1 MALLRHCAWL
11 LLAVNAAL
19 TSAKPSTFNFTQEAI
34 DNGEALAQLNVKAL
48 EASHALRQAL
58 ARRGVNSTCSADK
71 LRVRKEWRTLPAE
84 ERKSYV
90 AAIQCLQSSPTL
102 LDPVKLPA
110 AKSLYDDFVL
120 THLNQTGSIHVTAN
134 FLLWHRFFTYVHEE
148 KLRNVCGYQGTMP
161 YWEWGYD
168 VEDPAASPVFDG
180 SETSMGGNGAF
191 VPHEGMQLV
200 QRFSNTTVKLQPG
213 SGGGCVE
220 AGPFANMTVHVGPRS
235 LPQYGTSTPF
245 SVEKPTDDHARCLK
259 RDLNKHIASRYTSF
273 RNTTELILGHDNI
286 EWFQAVMQ
294 GDDRY
299 TPGIEVGV
307 HGGGHYTIGGD
318 PGSDP
323 FISTG
328 EPVFFLHHA
337 QVDRVYWIWQMLDFA
352 NRQDIFGT
360 LTLQNNPPSRN
371 ATLDDLVDVSPLGG
385 PVKLRDLMSTVGG
398 SPFCYVYE

>member
-1 MALLRHCAWL
+1 
-11 LLAVNAAL
+11 
-19 TSAKPSTFNFTQEAI
+19 
-34 DNGEALAQLNVKAL
+34 
-48 EASHALRQAL
+48 
-58 ARRGVNSTCSADK
+58 
-71 LRVRKEWRTLPAE
+71 
-84 ERKSYV
+84 
-90 AAIQCLQSSPTL
+90 
-102 LDPVKLPA
+102 
-110 AKSLYDDFVL
+110 
-120 THLNQTGSIHVTAN
+120 
-134 FLLWHRFFTYVHEE
+134 
-148 KLRNVCGYQGTMP
+148 
-161 YWEWGYD
+161 
-168 VEDPAASPVFDG
+168 
-180 SETSMGGNGAF
+180 
-191 VPHEGMQLV
+191 
-200 QRFSNTTVKLQPG
+200 
-213 SGGGCVE
+213 
-220 AGPFANMTVHVGPRS
+220 MTVHVGPRS

-352 NRQDIFGT
+352 NRQ
-360 LTLQNNPPSRN
+360 NNPPSRN

>member
-1 MALLRHCAWL
+1 MALLKNCLWL
-11 LLAVNAAL
+11 LLAANAAV
-19 TSAKPSTFNFTQEAI
+19 TSAKPGGFNFTREAI
-34 DNGEALAQLNVKAL
+34 DSGEALAQLNVKAL
-48 EASHALRQAL
+48 EASRALRRAL
-58 ARRGVNSTCSADK
+58 GANATCSDDK
-71 LRVRKEWRTLPAE
+71 LRVRREWRTLPAE
-84 ERKSYV
+84 ERKAYI
-90 AAIQCLQSSPTL
+90 AAVKCLQSSPTL
-102 LDPVKLPA
+102 LDPVELPA

-134 FLLWHRFFTYVHEE
+134 FLLWHRYFTYVHEE
-148 KLRNVCGYQGTMP
+148 KLRNTCGYTGTMP

-168 VEDPAASPVFDG
+168 VDGPAASPVFDG
-180 SETSMGGNGAF
+180 SETSMGGNGA
-191 VPHEGMQLV
+191 PIAREEGMHLL
-200 QRFSNTTVKLQPG
+200 QRVSNTTIKLPPG

-220 AGPFANMTVHVGPRS
+220 TGPFSDMTVHVGPLS
-235 LPQYGTSTPF
+235 LVQYGTTTTF
-245 SVEKPTDDHARCLK
+245 AVDRPTDDHPRCLR
-259 RDLNKHIASRYTSF
+259 RDLNRHVAARYASF
-273 RNTTELILGHDNI
+273 RNTTELILNHDGI

-299 TPGIEVGV
+299 TPGVEIGV

-318 PGSDP
+318 PGSDA

-328 EPVFFLHHA
+328 EPAFFLHHA

-371 ATLDDLVDVSPLGG
+371 GTLDDIVDVSPLAE